1 MKLRVVL
8 AGGGTAGH
16 IEPALAVADAIC
28 KLREGVECSFLGTE
42 SGLEKLLVP
51 KAGYQLKSI
60 PRASLPR
67 KFSLSA
73 LFFPVTFLNSV
84 LAAYRALVG
93 ADILIGFGGYVSAPA
108 YLAARLRKIPIVIH
122 EANAKP
128 GWANRFGRNLAQVVA
143 VNFEEVLNLW
153 PNSVLT
159 GMPIRDAISSVSR
172 LSGNELNDFITLN
185 RKSWGFNSDRPVM
198 AIFGGSQGSAHINSV
213 IADFL
218 KTPESK
224 KFQII
229 HALGVNNPLPQAR
242 DGYLPLPYFHDMAAI
257 YGSCDLLITRS
268 GAVTCSEIMTVGR
281 YAILVPLSHGN
292 GEQIKNAQALV
303 RQGRAV
309 AIANNDFDKSWL
321 VNNLDQ
327 AIRSAQSLGH
337 SPSDMHRGAAT
348 RIAQLALAEV
358 DK

>member
-1 MKLRVVL
+1 
-8 AGGGTAGH
+8 
-16 IEPALAVADAIC
+16 
-28 KLREGVECSFLGTE
+28 
-42 SGLEKLLVP
+42 
-51 KAGYQLKSI
+51 
-60 PRASLPR
+60 
-67 KFSLSA
+67 
-73 LFFPVTFLNSV
+73 
-84 LAAYRALVG
+84 
-93 ADILIGFGGYVSAPA
+93 
-108 YLAARLRKIPIVIH
+108 
-122 EANAKP
+122 
-128 GWANRFGRNLAQVVA
+128 
-143 VNFEEVLNLW
+143 
-153 PNSVLT
+153 
-159 GMPIRDAISSVSR
+159 
-172 LSGNELNDFITLN
+172 
-185 RKSWGFNSDRPVM
+185 
-198 AIFGGSQGSAHINSV
+198 
-213 IADFL
+213 
-218 KTPESK
+218 
-224 KFQII
+224 
-229 HALGVNNPLPQAR
+229 
-242 DGYLPLPYFHDMAAI
+242 MAAI